1 MILGPKK
8 LLELVKTQ
16 KLVENLSERELTN
29 PEGAGFDLR
38 LGEVYKISGK
48 AFLGVTERHTAG
60 IELIAEYKKE
70 VKSPAFAKASAGRQ
84 KSKVK
89 NTAQNSKVK
98 KTNPESKHLNA
109 IIIKPGEFFL
119 VKTIEKINLPLN
131 LSAVILPRTTT
142 FRSGLFLRT
151 GAVAPGYSG
160 ELTFGLKNE
169 GPINVEIEMGARF
182 AHILFHEVKGRGS
195 RYRGQWQ
202 GGRVTTTKKE
212 KQV

>member
-8 LLELVKTQ
+8 LLQLVKTK

-38 LGEVYKISGK
+38 LGEIYKISGK
-48 AFLGVTERHTAG
+48 AFLGETHRQTADVK
-60 IELIAEYKKE
+60 LVKVYDPKK
-70 VKSPAFAKASAGRQ
+70 KQSIK
-84 KSKVK
+84 
-89 NTAQNSKVK
+89 
-98 KTNPESKHLNA
+98 
-109 IIIKPGEFFL
+109 IKPGDFFL

-142 FRSGLFLRT
+142 FRSGLFIRT
-151 GAVAPGYSG
+151 GPIQPGYSG

-169 GPINVEIEMGARF
+169 GPIIVEIEMGARF
-182 AHILFHEVKGRGS
+182 THLIFHEIKGEGS
-195 RYRGQWQ
+195 KYRGQWQ